1 MNDLILRRTHVVDPG
16 GPHHGSEQ
24 DILIRDGMVARV
36 GLRLPK
42 GNATEVRIDGLHLSV
57 GWIDLRAHFRDPG
70 EEWKCGVKNGLDAA
84 AAGGFTAVCAL
95 PSTTPATDGRSGIG
109 YWLRKAEGHA
119 VRLLPLGAITQGCE
133 GKQLA
138 EMADMRAAGAVAFT
152 DDQRS
157 IANSRLMALA
167 LQYSAGLPGGAPPIM
182 AFSQDKH
189 LVANGAMH
197 EGVMSA
203 SLGLR
208 GIPAEAEALQLAR
221 DIALAE
227 YAGGHLHAATVST
240 AQAVELL
247 RQAKARKLHVTA
259 SVAAHNLM
267 LDDASM
273 RSFDS
278 NFKVMPPLRDQ
289 AHIDAL
295 RLGLKDG
302 TIDAIVSD
310 HRPEDREH
318 KLVEL
323 GLAAFGIIGLETAFA
338 VSSTALKA
346 GISIRRIVERFTT
359 GPREV
364 LGLPAAHITEGAK
377 AELTLFDPGADWIL
391 TESDL
396 VSHARNTPF
405 MGTRFTGRAVGI
417 VANGQLRLAPAYA
430 GVIV

>member
-1 MNDLILRRTHVVDPG
+1 
-16 GPHHGSEQ
+16 
-24 DILIRDGMVARV
+24 
-36 GLRLPK
+36 
-42 GNATEVRIDGLHLSV
+42 V